1 MERRAVLFTLIPGTM
16 EKSECIKLLT
26 LSNLIAI
33 LKAKIRYSDILP
45 KGEKNTQQLHSF
57 QFLR

>member
-26 LSNLIAI
+26 LSNLIPI
-33 LKAKIRYSDILP
+33 LKDKIRYSD
-45 KGEKNTQQLHSF
+45 T
-57 QFLR
+57 